1 MDEMHTIESRSS
13 VDQDGFLP
21 GASQTNPYLLE
32 SVVRVMNVLE
42 AFTADRPELRLTDLS
57 ETLGM
62 PKSQVLRIAS
72 TLEQGSFL
80 ERDPDT
86 KRYRLGIRLLT
97 LGTLVQRRLSLRA
110 VAQPW
115 VDQLAEETHETI
127 GLFVPDRS
135 GPICVEVRQS
145 PKAVRVF
152 AEPGRRMP
160 WNAGASAKVI
170 LAFLPELDQER
181 VFTTTTFRAFTERTI
196 TDPAK
201 LRTLL
206 ETIRRD
212 GYHVA
217 VSDLDDGALGIG
229 APIFDHH
236 ARIVGAISVSAPNDR
251 APESVRPRLI
261 KLVTATCE
269 EISRQLGY
277 VQSEP

>member
-1 MDEMHTIESRSS
+1 MEKLRTLERDGARDESGNVQDDGRS
-13 VDQDGFLP
+13 
-21 GASQTNPYLLE
+21 NPYALE

-62 PKSQVLRIAS
+62 PKPQVLRIAS
-72 TLEQGSFL
+72 TLEQGGFL

-86 KRYRLGIRLLT
+86 KRYHLGIRLLT
-97 LGTLVQRRLSLRA
+97 LGMLVQRTLSLRD

-115 VDQLAEETHETI
+115 VDQLADETRETI

-145 PKAVRVF
+145 PRALRVF

-160 WNAGASAKVI
+160 WNAGASGKVI
-170 LAFLPELDQER
+170 LAFLPEAERER
-181 VFTTTTFRAFTERTI
+181 VLSTTSFRAFTERTI
-196 TDPAK
+196 TDPDQ

-206 ETIRRD
+206 DTIRRD
-212 GYHVA
+212 EFHVG
-217 VSDLDDGALGIG
+217 VSDLNNGALGIG

-236 ARIVGAISVSAPNDR
+236 GRIAGAISLSAPNDR
-251 APESVRPRLI
+251 APEDEWPRLI
-261 KLVTATCE
+261 ALVKTCCE

-277 VQSEP
+277 VRGVG